1 MPALSNL
8 PRPAARGA
16 ALPPRRPL
24 DELWSELW
32 AELWAWDRDAIWPTR
47 RLRGALLGAPTRSVP
62 GARR

>member
-1 MPALSNL
+1 MPALSKF

-16 ALPPRRPL
+16 VTPRRPL

-47 RLRGALLGAPTRSVP
+47 RLRCALLGSPTRVDP